1 MGNRKDFYLGPKR
14 KIKILVE
21 ECENWRVKDFTCL
34 SNLADSEELPTLVVI
49 GT

>member
-1 MGNRKDFYLGPKR
+1 MGNGKYFYLGPKR

-21 ECENWRVKDFTCL
+21 ECENWTAKDFTCL
-34 SNLADSEELPTLVVI
+34 PNLADSGKRPTLVVI